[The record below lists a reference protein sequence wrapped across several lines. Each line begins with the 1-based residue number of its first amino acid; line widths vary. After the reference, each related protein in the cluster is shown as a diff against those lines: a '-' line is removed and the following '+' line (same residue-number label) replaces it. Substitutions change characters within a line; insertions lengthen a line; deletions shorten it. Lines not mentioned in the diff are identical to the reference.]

1 MNREEF
7 IVSAAIILFLAF
19 LLGWLSRWLLQ
30 RLNMVSEKDLN
41 QFNKIS
47 AALHEAEENNEKARV
62 RELELN
68 KKVSQLEAELGA
80 AMDGLRAARLETE
93 ELKSASSEKKR
104 ADLDALRKQ
113 AVEVRAALETGNHTD
128 VGQLLDASWQIKRS
142 LVDGI
147 TGDAL
152 DDLYSAVMELGTS
165 GGKLLGAGGGGFFLF
180 QGSPEI
186 QSKLEDSYKVIPL
199 VMDTDGSTIIFD
211 DGSRI

>member
-62 RELELN
+62 RDLELN
-68 KKVSQLEAELGA
+68 KKVSQLEAELEA

-104 ADLDALRKQ
+104 
-113 AVEVRAALETGNHTD
+113 
-128 VGQLLDASWQIKRS
+128 
-142 LVDGI
+142 
-147 TGDAL
+147 
-152 DDLYSAVMELGTS
+152 
-165 GGKLLGAGGGGFFLF
+165 
-180 QGSPEI
+180 
-186 QSKLEDSYKVIPL
+186 
-199 VMDTDGSTIIFD
+199 
-211 DGSRI
+211 

>member
-47 AALHEAEENNEKARV
+47 AALHESEENNEKARV

-104 ADLDALRKQ
+104 
-113 AVEVRAALETGNHTD
+113 
-128 VGQLLDASWQIKRS
+128 
-142 LVDGI
+142 
-147 TGDAL
+147 
-152 DDLYSAVMELGTS
+152 
-165 GGKLLGAGGGGFFLF
+165 
-180 QGSPEI
+180 
-186 QSKLEDSYKVIPL
+186 
-199 VMDTDGSTIIFD
+199 
-211 DGSRI
+211 